1 MKMNSDC
8 IYVPF
13 SSVRCLIVTST
24 SGQDLHVFKCS
35 AYPKYFHVYIILSNL
50 VVNLA
55 HLSHYG
61 VTGLGPSLPCDS

>member
-1 MKMNSDC
+1 MC
-8 IYVPF
+8 W
-13 SSVRCLIVTST
+13 LIVTST